1 MVKNRLKKL
10 IISFILIVT
19 IMPIPFVIA
28 NSIPVGEMVL
38 YTNKTIYNQ
47 NDTYN
52 SAHYTKMDD
61 LSINPLKGALIRTE
75 TEVTEEEKNHKNY
88 DVEVITKGT
97 NTLYFN
103 EYLTIFKIKNNKTGY
118 VWSTGSE
125 YYDGDTIKSK
135 LANQLSSTIVL
146 GFYHYNPDTKGYG
159 DNINYLYLVR
169 NSKNND
175 TNMLEMKPASG
186 VTVKNQ
192 NITNGKKLTIT
203 YSLYGFELNTYVT
216 LDDNGDL
223 MINVPNDEIKEGISD
238 NKDVIARIMIAPGI
252 GANIDGMEPGY
263 LVIPDGSGALIRY
276 GEKTGNEKVM
286 HFYGVDY
293 GNPTAS
299 NGNMDNEYLTMP
311 IYGFVNGIKQNGC
324 LAIIEEG
331 ATDCDLNIGINGAIT
346 SNYNY
351 LSNSFVLHTRYLLYG
366 INSTVTETMPT
377 NDYQVRFKLLDG
389 DNATYV
395 GMAYTYQDY
404 LLENNY
410 LEKTTDG
417 TFRLRLDV
425 LMSEAVKALIGST
438 NTVMTSLKDL
448 QKIINNLSE
457 NNINDLLLVL
467 MGWNKDGLSGTTP
480 HDLKYNTKVGS
491 KNEFKN
497 FIKNQIKQ
505 NNPVYFYNDFV
516 EAGEIGEYSSRND
529 ISRTI
534 QRIRNVGTWE
544 ANVYDEYAYLYPK
557 STYKLAKE
565 SVKKYNKLNIEN
577 LALNTIGYDL
587 FTTYYKGDIN
597 RRDSAA
603 NYYDKTLDMFTDKD
617 FMVALFEPFAYLWR
631 YTSAYLDTPF
641 YTNQYTFYTDTVPLL
656 QYTLRGVMDYYASY
670 SNFYAN
676 QNLQL
681 LRSLDFGAMPSYIIT
696 SEESRKLK
704 YTDSYQLFTTVYS
717 DWNETI
723 IKNYHLIS
731 AGFNAIK
738 DARVIDREV
747 IEAGLV
753 KNTYSN
759 NVQITID
766 YRNLR
771 YRIEGGASEW
781 KTLM

>member
-10 IISFILIVT
+10 IISFILFI
-19 IMPIPFVIA
+19 IIIPIPFVIA
-28 NSIPVGEMVL
+28 NSIPASDIVL
-38 YTNKTIYNQ
+38 YSLETVYNQ

-52 SAHYTKMDD
+52 STHYTKMDD
-61 LSINPLKGALIRTE
+61 LSENLSKGTKIRTE
-75 TEVTEEEKNHKNY
+75 LEVTLEEKNLKNY
-88 DVEVITKGT
+88 DIEVTTKGT

-103 EYLTIFKIKNNKTGY
+103 EYLSIFKVKNNKTGY

-125 YYDGDTIKSK
+125 YYDADKIKSK
-135 LANQLSSTIVL
+135 LANQLSSTIIL
-146 GFYHYNPDTKGYG
+146 GYYHFNPETKAYG
-159 DNINYLYLVR
+159 DNVNYLYLVR
-169 NSKNND
+169 NSKNAE
-175 TNMLEMKPASG
+175 TNQLEIKPATG
-186 VTVKNQ
+186 VIVKNQ
-192 NITNGKKLTIT
+192 DITNGKKLTIT
-203 YSLYGFELNTYVT
+203 YTTQGFEINAYIT

-223 MINVPNDEIKEGISD
+223 IVDVPNDEMKEKIGTS
-238 NKDVIARIMIAPGI
+238 KELIARVMLAPGI
-252 GANIDGMEPGY
+252 GANIDGTEPGY

-276 GEKTGNEKVM
+276 GEKTGNEKII
-286 HFYGVDY
+286 HYYGPDY
-293 GNPTAS
+293 GNPSSSTA
-299 NGNMDNEYLTMP
+299 NMDTEYLTMP

-324 LAIIEEG
+324 LAIIEDG

-377 NDYQVRFKLLDG
+377 NDCKIRFKLLDG
-389 DNATYV
+389 DDATYV
-395 GMAYTYQDY
+395 GMANAYQDY
-404 LLENNY
+404 LLENDY

-448 QKIINNLSE
+448 QKVIDNLSE

-497 FIKNQIKQ
+497 FVKNQTKQ

-516 EAGEIGEYSSRND
+516 HAGEIGEYSSRND

-603 NYYDKTLDMFTDKD
+603 YYYDKTLDMFTDKD
-617 FMVALFEPFAYLWR
+617 FMVALFEPFVYLWK
-631 YTSAYLDTPF
+631 YTNAYLDIPF
-641 YTNQYTFYTDTVPLL
+641 YTNQYNFYTDTVPLL
-656 QYTLRGVMDYYASY
+656 HYTLRGTMDYYASY
-670 SNFYAN
+670 TNFYAN

-681 LRSLDFGAMPSYIIT
+681 LRALDFGAMPSFIIT
-696 SEESRKLK
+696 TEESRKLK
-704 YTDSYQLFTTVYS
+704 YTDSYQLFTTVYN
-717 DWNETI
+717 DWNDTI

-731 AGFNAIK
+731 DGFNAIK
-738 DARVIDREV
+738 DSRVIDREV
-747 IEAGLV
+747 MEAGLI
-753 KNTYSN
+753 KNTYAN
-759 NVQITID
+759 NVKIIID

-771 YRIEGGASEW
+771 YKIEGGASEW
-781 KTLM
+781 KTLI